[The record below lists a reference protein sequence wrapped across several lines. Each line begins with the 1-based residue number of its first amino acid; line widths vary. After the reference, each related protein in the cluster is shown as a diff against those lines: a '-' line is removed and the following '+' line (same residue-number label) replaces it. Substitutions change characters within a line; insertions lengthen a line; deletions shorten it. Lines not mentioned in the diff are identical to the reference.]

1 MMLIIEHRLVKRWG
15 PVMHD
20 LVIRNGKIV
29 DGTGAPAFAGDISID
44 ADKIV
49 NVGGKAGAGRREI
62 DATGSLV
69 TPGWV
74 DIHTHYDG
82 QVSWDPYLSP
92 SSWHGVTTLVMG
104 NCGVGFAPVRR
115 GQEDFLISMMDGVE
129 DIPTETLKAGIDF
142 QWESFAEY
150 LDALAGMK
158 RVLDVGTHVPHCA
171 VRAYVM
177 GERGAANEPATPDDI
192 AQMAAIVRDG
202 ARAGALG
209 VSTSRT
215 LLHRTRDKAYVPGT
229 FAAIDEMMGIGRA
242 LGDAGGG
249 VFEMV
254 TDVVGDDANLG
265 WVARLSAETGCRI
278 SLAAV
283 INRRSGMRMHE
294 IFDFIRGN
302 NAKGSHIVAQ
312 VAARPA
318 ASLMSLQSSLHPF
331 STHRSYR
338 QLMTGLSFVERVDK
352 MRDPRVRGQ
361 ILNDQPAVKEEQTL
375 AMVSQFEHHFAL
387 GDPPDYEPTR
397 EMSILE
403 RAKRVGKTPQ
413 ELAYDTLLERDG
425 HGIIYM
431 PLAFKDYS
439 FDALHPLLTDDAT
452 ILSLSDGGAHCGV
465 ICDAGMPTYLLTHW
479 VRDRRRGA
487 RIALEIAVK
496 RQTKDTAE
504 LYGLRDRGV
513 LAAGMKADIN
523 LIDFESLRLHPPQM
537 AFDLPANGRRFVQ
550 HVDGYLYTIVSGEI
564 TYERGEPT
572 GAMPGKIVRRF

>member
-1 MMLIIEHRLVKRWG
+1 MEAR
-15 PVMHD
+15 MHD

-44 ADKIV
+44 GDKIV
-49 NVGGKAGAGRREI
+49 SVGGAAGPSHREI
-62 DATGSLV
+62 DASGLLV

-82 QVSWDPYLSP
+82 QVAWDPYLSP

-115 GQEDFLISMMDGVE
+115 GREDFLISMMDGVE
-129 DIPTETLKAGIDF
+129 DIPTETLKAGINF
-142 QWESFAEY
+142 EWESFPEY
-150 LDALAGMK
+150 LDALSRMK

-177 GERGAANEPATPDDI
+177 GERGAANEAATTDDI
-192 AQMAAIVRDG
+192 AQMAALVRDG
-202 ARAGALG
+202 VRAGALG

-229 FAAIDEMMGIGRA
+229 FAGVDEVLGIGRA
-242 LGDAGGG
+242 LGEAGSG
-249 VFEMV
+249 VFEII
-254 TDVVGDDANLG
+254 TDVTGDDADLG
-265 WVARLSAETGCRI
+265 WVARLAAETGRRI

-283 INRRSGMRMHE
+283 VTRRSGMKMHE
-294 IFDFIRGN
+294 IFDFIRRN
-302 NAKGSHIVAQ
+302 NASGSHIVAQ

-318 ASLMSLQSSLHPF
+318 ASLMSLLSSLHPF

-338 QLMTGLSFVERVDK
+338 QLMAGLSLPERVAK
-352 MRDPRVRGQ
+352 MRDPNVRAQ
-361 ILNDQPAVKEEQTL
+361 ILNDQPAVREEQTL
-375 AMVSQFEHHFAL
+375 AMVSQFEHHFPL
-387 GDPPDYEPTR
+387 GDPPDYEPTQ

-403 RAKRVGKTPQ
+403 RAKRAGKTPQ

-425 HGIIYM
+425 RGIIYM

-439 FDALHPLLTDDAT
+439 FDALHPLLTDSAT

-487 RIALEIAVK
+487 RIALELAVK

-504 LYGLRDRGV
+504 LYGMRDRGV
-513 LAAGMKADIN
+513 LAVGMKADLN
-523 LIDFESLRLHPPQM
+523 LIDFDNLRLHSPEM
-537 AFDLPANGRRFVQ
+537 VFDLPADGRRFVQ
-550 HVDGYLYTIVSGEI
+550 RVDGYKYTIVSGEI
-564 TYERGEPT
+564 TYEDGEPT
-572 GAMPGKIVRRF
+572 GAMPGKIVRGSRSDARLPS

>member
-1 MMLIIEHRLVKRWG
+1 
-15 PVMHD
+15 MHD

-29 DGTGAPAFAGDISID
+29 DGTGAPVYAGDISINR
-44 ADKIV
+44 DKIV
-49 NVGGKAGAGRREI
+49 SVGGKSGAGHREI
-62 DATGSLV
+62 DASGRLV

-82 QVSWDPYLSP
+82 QVAWDPYLSP

-115 GQEDFLISMMDGVE
+115 GKEDFLISMMDGVE
-129 DIPTETLKAGIDF
+129 DIPTATLKAGINF
-142 QWESFAEY
+142 EWESFAEY
-150 LDALAGMK
+150 LDTLSRMK

-202 ARAGALG
+202 VRAGALG

-229 FAAIDEMMGIGRA
+229 FAGVDEMLGIGRA
-242 LGDAGGG
+242 LGEAGGG

-254 TDVVGDDANLG
+254 TDVTGDDADLG
-265 WVARLSAETGCRI
+265 WVARLSSETGRPI

-283 INRRSGMRMHE
+283 VNRRSGMRMHE
-294 IFDFIRGN
+294 IFEFIRRN
-302 NAKGSHIVAQ
+302 NANGSHIVAQ

-338 QLMTGLSFVERVDK
+338 QLTTGLSLPERVAK
-352 MRDPRVRGQ
+352 LRDPTVRAL
-361 ILNDQPAVKEEQTL
+361 ILNDQPAVREEQTL
-375 AMVSQFEHHFAL
+375 AMVSQFEHHFPL

-403 RAKRVGKTPQ
+403 RAKRAGKTPQ

-425 HGIIYM
+425 RGIIYM

-439 FDALHPLLTDDAT
+439 FDGLLPLLTDSAT

-479 VRDRRRGA
+479 VRDRRRGT
-487 RIALEIAVK
+487 RIPLELAVK

-504 LYGLRDRGV
+504 LYGMRDRGV
-513 LAAGMKADIN
+513 LAAGMKADLN
-523 LIDFESLRLHPPQM
+523 LIDFDNLRLHPPEM
-537 AFDLPANGRRFVQ
+537 VFDLPADGRRFVQ
-550 HVDGYLYTIVSGEI
+550 HVDGYNYTIVSGEV
-564 TYERGEPT
+564 TYEGGEPT
-572 GAMPGKIVRRF
+572 GAMPGKIVRGSCAAAQSA